1 MTKAEEEKG
10 EVGRERT
17 EGQKEVTEGEGAAEV
32 EGGEMGWRRRW

>member
-17 EGQKEVTEGEGAAEV
+17 EGRKEVTEGAAEV
-32 EGGEMGWRRRW
+32 EGGERGWLRRW

>member
-17 EGQKEVTEGEGAAEV
+17 KGRKEVTEGAAEVEV
-32 EGGEMGWRRRW
+32 EGGEMGWLRRW